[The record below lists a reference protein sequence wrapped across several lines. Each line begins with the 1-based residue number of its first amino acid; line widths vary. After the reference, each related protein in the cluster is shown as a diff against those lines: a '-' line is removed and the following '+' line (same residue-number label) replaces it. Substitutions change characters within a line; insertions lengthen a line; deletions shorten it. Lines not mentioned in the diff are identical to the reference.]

1 MSENTPNAN
10 AGTPSSPLYND
21 SADFRK
27 KRTSGQKIIIFVLLV
42 VVIVLFFV
50 IMAVNSERMLQ
61 RKEYRNTSV
70 ISDPTRLQSDLIA
83 EAEAARYRA
92 AESARP
98 EAGAASQQQIVVVRQ
113 PPRTRK
119 RPQTRQLTDI
129 EHEDVR
135 RYRTMKQT
143 SLLSKS
149 AVDGFEN
156 LGRTGSAYAAADR
169 AAPAAL
175 PASGSAGQMR
185 GSSDPNGQQH
195 KLDFLTQ
202 EGAERTPQGYSANT
216 RRAPLA
222 PMELKAGTVIPGI
235 LLVGVNSD
243 LPGSVIG
250 QVSENVYDTAT
261 GNHLLVPQGTRIIGV
276 YDAGVT
282 HGQKRVGIV
291 WNRLIYP
298 DGSSLNIAGSPGTDL
313 AGYSGIKGRVDNH
326 YGQLLAAGLFTSF
339 FTAAVDVASG
349 NDRAIVTDDGS
360 KSARDVLAE
369 TTAVTIAGIGSKMA
383 ERALDIPPTITVKP
397 GSRFN
402 VMVMED
408 VVFPESWESR

>member
-1 MSENTPNAN
+1 
-10 AGTPSSPLYND
+10 
-21 SADFRK
+21 
-27 KRTSGQKIIIFVLLV
+27 
-42 VVIVLFFV
+42 
-50 IMAVNSERMLQ
+50 MAVNSERMLQ
-61 RKEYRNTSV
+61 RKEYRSESV

-92 AESARP
+92 AEPTRP
-98 EAGAASQQQIVVVRQ
+98 EAGADPQPQLVVVRR
-113 PPRTRK
+113 PPRRK
-119 RPQTRQLTDI
+119 PQARKLTDL
-129 EHEDVR
+129 EQEDAR
-135 RYRTMKQT
+135 RYRQMKQT

-156 LGRTGSAYAAADR
+156 FGRSSYGAADAR
-169 AAPAAL
+169 APSSSA
-175 PASGSAGQMR
+175 ASGSAGQIAR
-185 GSSDPNGQQH
+185 SSADPNGQQH

-261 GNHLLVPQGTRIIGV
+261 GNHLLIPQGTRIIGV
-276 YDAGVT
+276 YDAGIAY
-282 HGQKRVGIV
+282 GQKRVGIV

-298 DGSSLNIAGSPGTDL
+298 DGSSLNVAGSPGTDL

-339 FTAAVDVASG
+339 FTAAVDIASG
-349 NDRAIVTDDGS
+349 NDRAIVTDDGR

-408 VVFPESWESR
+408 VVFPESWES